1 MNPEGLDC
9 YDEYYGEIRRC
20 ALCGRTG
27 TIRVPLHTH
36 HVFGGANRCM
46 SEKMGMVVD
55 LCHDCHEGP
64 KGVHR
69 NREKDLALKRY
80 YQKKFE
86 KAGHTREEFRLLFG
100 KSWL

>member
-1 MNPEGLDC
+1 MI
-9 YDEYYGEIRRC
+9 YDENYDEIRCC

-27 TIRVPLHTH
+27 TARVPFHRH
-36 HVFGGANRCM
+36 HVFGGSNRRM
-46 SEKMGMVVD
+46 SEKLGAVVD

-69 NREKDLALKRY
+69 SRERDLELKR
-80 YQKKFE
+80 QFQQQLE
-86 KAGHTREEFRLLFG
+86 DGGLDRIDFRLLFG

>member
-1 MNPEGLDC
+1 MI
-9 YDEYYGEIRRC
+9 YDENYDEVRCC

-27 TIRVPLHTH
+27 TARVPLHRH
-36 HVFGGANRCM
+36 HIFGGSNRGI
-46 SEKMGMVVD
+46 SEELGMVVI

-69 NREKDLALKRY
+69 NREKDLMLKRKCQQIY
-80 YQKKFE
+80 E
-86 KAGHTREEFRLLFG
+86 DAGYSREEWRALFG